1 MPYINFGG
9 YIGSMGSENTYF
21 YVLENFLQLISLVYI
36 NHNTKYK
43 LEKGYKI
50 EWDIE
55 NFINFFSMVSDL

>member
-1 MPYINFGG
+1 
-9 YIGSMGSENTYF
+9 MGSENTYF
-21 YVLENFLQLISLVYI
+21 YVLENSLQLISLVYI

-43 LEKGYKI
+43 LEKGYKV

>member
-9 YIGSMGSENTYF
+9 YIGSMVSENTYF
-21 YVLENFLQLISLVYI
+21 YVLENSLQLISLVYI

-43 LEKGYKI
+43 LEKDYKV